1 MGGHEHNYFKGKII
15 YDFGAVIWSVWAP
28 LRCKMATRLFVRG
41 RVWTADRLS
50 KRGLPH
56 IDKCVLCNAADENA
70 HHLLTGYAVVN
81 IIWGHVLNLANL
93 QQITPVMDL
102 NSLVIL
108 ITWSVWWERN
118 TRVFDR
124 CSKPINI
131 LIEQI
136 KAEAKLWLLA
146 SKGHLNLPGV

>member
-1 MGGHEHNYFKGKII
+1 
-15 YDFGAVIWSVWAP
+15 
-28 LRCKMATRLFVRG
+28 
-41 RVWTADRLS
+41 
-50 KRGLPH
+50 
-56 IDKCVLCNAADENA
+56 
-70 HHLLTGYAVVN
+70 LTGYAVVN

-136 KAEAKLWLLA
+136 KAEAKLWSLA
-146 SKGHLNLPGV
+146 SKGRLNLPGV

>member
-1 MGGHEHNYFKGKII
+1 M
-15 YDFGAVIWSVWAP
+15 A
-28 LRCKMATRLFVRG
+28 LRAG

-70 HHLLTGYAVVN
+70 HHLFTGCVVVN
-81 IIWGHVLNLANL
+81 IIWGHVLNLENL

-102 NSLVIL
+102 PLRAWWIQSTSILPKDISAKFNSLVIL
-108 ITWSVWWERN
+108 ITWSVWRERN
-118 TRVFDR
+118 ARVFDR

-136 KAEAKLWLLA
+136 KAEAKL
-146 SKGHLNLPGV
+146 